1 MKGLADRYASY
12 SDFGQALLPVKE
24 GKGVFIESRKYLE
37 YLINTQFT
45 NRGSSSMRI
54 IKVSRLVLHGI
65 EYQGNGLI

>member
-37 YLINTQFT
+37 YLINTQYT

-54 IKVSRLVLHGI
+54 IKV
-65 EYQGNGLI
+65 